1 MKNPTA
7 KTSVSQTPA
16 AYTEP
21 KLAPVYQGARN
32 LDYGGGRFDTATE
45 SLMSRLNCENLVYD
59 PHCRTPAHNIDV
71 IRNLDFDGSIS
82 VISCLNVL
90 NVLLDKKDR
99 DQVVGAIKYLT
110 DSYSSVKHVVF
121 QVYTKDKSGVSTAT
135 QLNKGPEWY
144 WPELAGAFAGWRSE
158 ILGAKKNI
166 THLWRD

>member
-1 MKNPTA
+1 MKHPSA
-7 KTSVSQTPA
+7 KTSVSQIPA
-16 AYTEP
+16 AYKEP
-21 KLAPVYQGARN
+21 KLQEVYKHSRN
-32 LDYGGGRFDTATE
+32 LDFGGGKYDLATQY
-45 SLMSRLNCENLVYD
+45 LDGINCQNFVYD
-59 PHCRTPAHNIDV
+59 PYCRTQAHNIDV

-166 THLWRD
+166 IHLWRD